1 MNRKVMLI
9 AVSILVGMLMFGAS
23 ALAQVTTSALRGH
36 VTGSADPLVAAT
48 VSAVHTPSGTK
59 YNALTDADGNFF
71 INNMRVGGPYTVTV
85 TYIGYN
91 DHVTD
96 GINLVLGETFVMK
109 VNMSESSELLEG
121 VTVTAEGKNPTFN
134 SQRTGALTQV
144 SSEQLKTLPTI
155 SRSLNDFTR
164 LTPQANGSSFAGR
177 DGRMNNISIDGGAFR
192 NNFGLSNNLMPGGS
206 AQPISLDAIEAVS
219 VNIAPYDVRL
229 SGFTGA
235 SVNAITKSG
244 TNIFN
249 GTAYTF
255 LRGNGMTGI
264 KVGDKVNPD
273 FANRHEQTYGFTLG
287 GPIVKDKLFFFV
299 SGEYEKAANPYTGFY
314 PSSKGVADKENNLS
328 RTSIADMKRMKDFL
342 MEKYGYDPGSY
353 ETFPSLDSKNYK
365 FLVKLDW
372 NISQDHH
379 LSLRYNY
386 LKNQS
391 MSTTNYNSGPGN
403 NPRLNPGRISEGAMA
418 FSNSWYGNV
427 NEIHGFAGELNSR
440 FGDNISNKLMVTYT
454 GSKDPMRTSPS
465 AEFPF
470 VDILKDGGYYM
481 SFGYE
486 LFSYHNQVVNN
497 TLSISDDFTYN
508 LGNHTLVAGLRYDNI
523 YVNNGY
529 FREGTSYYRYASMED
544 FMNNAKPIGFGV
556 TYGWDGKELK
566 GVEMNFGLFAAYFQ
580 DEWAITPQFK
590 LTPGLRVEVPMYL
603 NKLVDNPQVTALGDM
618 RYGTKMDVGTWP
630 NTQVMWNPRLGFNWD
645 ILGDRSIQLRG
656 GTGLFSGLLPFVW
669 FTNQPSASGTLQSPE
684 MGFSGDMLPD
694 DFRFNPDFHAQ
705 IKNYSGLFPQTFSP
719 DATKPYKGALAQVAK
734 DFKMPQV
741 WRSNLAF
748 DFALPY
754 NTTLTLEGIYSKD
767 VFAPLEKN
775 VNLPEP
781 TGQMVDGRPYY
792 QSDRIHKDVNNAILL
807 TNTDKGYQASF
818 TAQIKNR
825 AVKGLDFML
834 AYTYTTAMDVTSNP
848 GSSANSAWTSN
859 PTYSDLNDPE
869 LSYSSFAVPHR
880 LVGSISYRL
889 ENKNMATTIG
899 LYYNGS
905 NTGRSSFITGDYR
918 IGKRTFDLN
927 GDGSTN
933 DLLYVPESTA
943 DTKMTFV
950 DKKDKSGNV
959 VMSAADQY
967 KAFMTFV
974 DGNDYL
980 KTRKGKFAERNGLL
994 DPWLNRFDLKVMH
1007 EFFTDFG
1014 TDRRY
1019 TLQFSFDMIN
1029 FGNLLNSNWGVYKR
1043 PALSSSYNNI
1053 MPLQIVSVENGT
1065 TPLYNLRAGSL
1076 AEFAEK
1082 ANAWDNDVTVSST
1095 WGLLFGVKLI
1105 F

>member
-1 MNRKVMLI
+1 MALVWQL
-9 AVSILVGMLMFGAS
+9 AVLGTAAFG
-23 ALAQVTTSALRGH
+23 QVTTSSMRGH
-36 VTGSADPLVAAT
+36 VTDGNESLMAAT
-48 VSAVHTPSGTK
+48 VTAVHTPSGTK
-59 YNALTDADGNFF
+59 YNALTDANGNFF
-71 INNMRVGGPYTVTV
+71 INNMRVGGPYTVEV
-85 TYIGYN
+85 SYIGYN
-91 DHVTD
+91 DYALD
-96 GINLVLGETFVMK
+96 GVNLVLGETFVLDI
-109 VNMSESSELLEG
+109 VMSESSELLEG
-121 VTVTAEGKNPTFN
+121 VTVTAEGKNPVFN

-144 SSEQLKTLPTI
+144 SSEQIRTLPTI
-155 SRSLNDFTR
+155 TRSLTDFTR
-164 LTPQANGSSFAGR
+164 LTPQANGASFAGR

-192 NNFGLSNNLMPGGS
+192 NNFGLSSNLMPGGS

-244 TNIFN
+244 TNTFN

-264 KVGDKVNPD
+264 KVGDKVNAD
-273 FANRHEQTYGFTLG
+273 FADRNEQTYGFTFG
-287 GPIVKDKLFFFV
+287 GPIVKDKLFFFL

-314 PSSKGVADKENNLS
+314 PSQDGVADKTNNIS
-328 RTSIADMKRMKDFL
+328 RTSIADMKTMRDFL
-342 MEKYGYDPGSY
+342 MSKYGYDPGTY

-372 NISQDHH
+372 NINEDHH

-386 LKNQS
+386 LKNES

-403 NPRLNPGRISEGAMA
+403 NDRLNPGRISEGAMA

-440 FGDNISNKLMVTYT
+440 FGDNMSNKLMVTYT
-454 GSKDPMRTSPS
+454 GTKDPMRTSPS

-497 TLSISDDFTYN
+497 TLSVSDDFTYY
-508 LGNHTLVAGLRYDNI
+508 LGNHTLTGGLRYDNI

-556 TYGWDGKELK
+556 TYGWDGQELK
-566 GVEMNFGLFAAYFQ
+566 GVEMNFGLLAAYLQ

-590 LTPGLRVEVPMYL
+590 LTPGLRIEVPMYL
-603 NKLVDNPQVTALGDM
+603 NKLVNNPQVDNLGEM
-618 RYGTKMDVGTWP
+618 RYGVKMDVGSWP
-630 NTQVMWNPRLGFNWD
+630 DTQVMWNPRLGFNWD
-645 ILGDRSIQLRG
+645 ILGDRSIQMRG
-656 GTGLFSGLLPFVW
+656 GTGLFTGLLPFVW

-705 IKNYSGLFPQTFSP
+705 IAKYPNLLPPTFNP
-719 DATKPYKGALAQVAK
+719 DGTQPFKGALAQVAK

-741 WRSNLAF
+741 WRSNIAF

-767 VFAPLEKN
+767 VYAPLEQN

-781 TGQMVDGRPYY
+781 TGRMADGRPLYASNKIY
-792 QSDRIHKDVNNAILL
+792 PTVDNAILL
-807 TNTDKGYQASF
+807 TNTNQGYQASF
-818 TAQIKNR
+818 TAQIRNR
-825 AVKGLDFML
+825 FFKGLDVML
-834 AYTYTTAMDVTSNP
+834 AYTYTDAKDVTGNP

-859 PTYSDLNDPE
+859 PSYGDLNAPE

-880 LVGSISYRL
+880 LVGSLSYRI
-889 ENKNMATTIG
+889 ENENMATTIG

-905 NTGRSSFITGDYR
+905 NTGRYSFIY
-918 IGKRTFDLN
+918 GKDIN
-927 GDGSTN
+927 GDRSSN
-933 DLLYVPESTA
+933 DLLYVPTGVSDA
-943 DTKMTFV
+943 KLLFA
-950 DKKDKSGNV
+950 DKKDKSGAV
-959 VMSAADQY
+959 IMTAAQQY
-967 KAFMTFV
+967 DAFMEYV
-974 DGNDYL
+974 DANPYL
-980 KTRKGKFAERNGLL
+980 KNRKGDYSERNGLL
-994 DPWLNRFDLKVMH
+994 APWLNRFDLKVMH

-1014 TDRRY
+1014 GDKRY

-1043 PALSSSYNNI
+1043 PWLSNSYNNI
-1053 MPLQIVSVENGT
+1053 MPLSLVKGGT
-1065 TPLYNLRAGSL
+1065 PESPLFNLNASSIEDFRA
-1076 AEFAEK
+1076 K
-1082 ANAWDNDVTVSST
+1082 ANTWDNDVTVSST